1 MENVSETSYA
11 AVPKLGPKSEIC
23 VTRQIGWISGWH
35 RINGEVVAKKG
46 NAHQFCSCHL

>member
-23 VTRQIGWISGWH
+23 NTTNWLDLGM
-35 RINGEVVAKKG
+35 A
-46 NAHQFCSCHL
+46 